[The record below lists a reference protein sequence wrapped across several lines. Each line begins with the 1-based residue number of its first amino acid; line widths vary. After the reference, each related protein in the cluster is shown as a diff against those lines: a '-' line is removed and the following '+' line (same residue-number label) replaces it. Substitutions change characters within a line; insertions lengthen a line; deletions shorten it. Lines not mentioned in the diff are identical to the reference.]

1 VKKVL
6 PVKLINTYGMKRMN
20 MSKAALSGRAFFVV
34 LVLIVCFGS
43 HHPANAAERDLDWT
57 VSSFAGNVGI
67 YAKNLRT
74 RQEIRV
80 NADTVFPT
88 ASTNKLVAAMGV
100 YKYLYDKVPEAEQA
114 HLEGN
119 VERMMRISDNAAY
132 FDSIEAIRAVYGE
145 EILEHILRNDLK
157 LEATYVNSQVSFAQ
171 YQYSSVTTPYE
182 MGEVF
187 EKLYDGKYLGEERS
201 KRMLDYLAH
210 TVFND
215 EIPRF
220 FSGTLVM
227 HKIGSLD
234 DYLNDVGIV
243 QIDQDPILI
252 SVFTRTD
259 EGEDYASHFIAAIA
273 YLLAE
278 RLSSRTD
285 IFRTD

>member
-1 VKKVL
+1 
-6 PVKLINTYGMKRMN
+6 
-20 MSKAALSGRAFFVV
+20 MSKAGLSCSVSFIV
-34 LVLIVCFGS
+34 LGLMLCFGN
-43 HHPANAAERDLDWT
+43 HNPAIAAEKDLSWT
-57 VSSFAGNVGI
+57 VSSFSGNAGI

-80 NADTVFPT
+80 NADTVFAT
-88 ASTNKLVAAMGV
+88 ASTNKLVVAMGV
-100 YKYLYDKVPEAEQA
+100 YKYLYDKVPETEQVR
-114 HLEGN
+114 LESN
-119 VERMMRISDNAAY
+119 IERMMRISDNAAY
-132 FDSIEAIRAVYGE
+132 FDSIAAIRAFFGE
-145 EILEHILRNDLK
+145 AILDHILRHDLQ
-157 LEATYVNSQVSFAQ
+157 LQTTYVNSQVSLEQ

-210 TVFND
+210 TMFND

-220 FSGTLVM
+220 FADTVVM

-243 QIDQDPILI
+243 QIGQDPILI

-259 EGEDYASHFIAAIA
+259 EGEDYASQFIASIA

-278 RLSSRTD
+278 QLSSRTD